1 MRPIAAVL
9 KLATRWAARAAS
21 YVKSSFSNPA
31 DWLIQLFGG
40 GPVSSGVQVN
50 ETTAMGVAAVFACV
64 RVISEDIATLTRHWF
79 ERQGEGRMPAP
90 DYYLEAILGED
101 GEPNPEMSAGEL
113 VETLTGHLQ
122 LRGNGYAEIVRTK
135 AGDRVVE
142 LWPLHPDRVRLF
154 RLRNEE
160 DPTRPG
166 ELVYEIT
173 LPNGQVSAWGSNR
186 DYLLP
191 ERVFHLRGLSSD
203 GLVGLSPLDLHR
215 EAIGLA
221 IALEKHGAMFFGNG
235 AQLGGV
241 LETDRALSDQ
251 AYGRLTEYLKEHS
264 GLERAH
270 RNAIL
275 EEGLKWKQVGLQND
289 HAQFLESRKYQRSEI
304 AAIFRVPLHK
314 IQDLERSTNNNI
326 EHQGIEYVVDCVRPN
341 VVRWERAIRRCLM
354 SRDDRRRYYPKFN
367 VDTLLRGDMS
377 SRYLAYAVGRQWG
390 WLSADDVRARE
401 DMNPLPDQQGR
412 VYLIPANMQD
422 AAANQPGARRP
433 GPPQLPAGQPGDQG
447 AVPIAPARAAF
458 TRVLEEA
465 YGRILRKEAA
475 AVARAAKKID
485 AEGLSKFEQWAVTF
499 YQDHEAEVRATLQP
513 LVLAFAEATLGVA
526 DPTSLLVLSEDL
538 ARAGAAAHCRRDLAQ
553 LRAAVL
559 ASPEAPAEQ
568 IGVVTERWVEQ
579 AREAA
584 AREVATA
591 LVRFEPQA
599 STSAA

>member
-1 MRPIAAVL
+1 MPAIAAVL
-9 KLATRWAARAAS
+9 KLAARWAARAS
-21 YVKSSFSNPA
+21 VLLKSSFSNPA
-31 DWLIQLFGG
+31 DWLLQMFGV

-64 RVISEDIATLTRHWF
+64 RVIAEDVSTLTLHWF
-79 ERQGEGRMPAP
+79 ERQGEARIPAP
-90 DYYLEAILGED
+90 AFYLEAILGED
-101 GEPNPEMSAGEL
+101 GQPNPEMSSGEFI
-113 VETLTGHLQ
+113 ETLTGHMQ
-122 LRGNGYAEIVRTK
+122 LRGNGYAETVWTN
-135 AGDRVVE
+135 GGRVAE

-154 RLRNEE
+154 RLPNEE
-160 DPTRPG
+160 NPTKPG
-166 ELVYEIT
+166 QLVYEIT
-173 LPNGQVSAWGSNR
+173 LPTGQVSEWGSNR

-191 ERVFHLRGLSSD
+191 ERIFHLKGLSSN

-215 EAIGLA
+215 EPIGLA
-221 IALEKHGAMFFGNG
+221 IALEKHGATFFGNG

-241 LETDRALSDQ
+241 LETDRALTDQ
-251 AYGRLTEYLKEHS
+251 AYGRLKEYLKDHS
-264 GLERAH
+264 GLDRAH
-270 RNAIL
+270 RTAIL

-341 VVRWERAIRRCLM
+341 VVRWERAIRRSLM
-354 SRDDRRRYYPKFN
+354 SGAERQRYYPKFN
-367 VDTLLRGDMS
+367 VDALRRGDMA

-390 WLSADDVRARE
+390 WLSADDVRSKE
-401 DMNPLPDQQGR
+401 DMNPLPANQGN

-422 AAANQPGARRP
+422 AAANQPAARRP
-433 GPPQLPAGQPGDQG
+433 GPAQLPAGPPGDQG
-447 AVPIAPARAAF
+447 AVPIVPARAAF

-475 AVARAAKKID
+475 AVSRAAKKID
-485 AEGLSKFEQWAVTF
+485 AEGLSQFERWTVTF
-499 YQDHEAEVRATLQP
+499 YQEHEAEVRATLQP
-513 LVLAFAEATLGVA
+513 LVLAFAEATLGA
-526 DPTSLLVLSEDL
+526 GDPTSLLMLAEDL

-553 LRAAVL
+553 LRAAVM
-559 ASPEAPAEQ
+559 ASPEAPVEQ
-568 IGVVTERWVEQ
+568 IGLVTGRWLEQ

-591 LVRFEPQA
+591 LVRFEPEA
-599 STSAA
+599 ATSAA